1 MRDKKKRKR
10 ASARFLGTV
19 VDPKRFS
26 RTQLKFYFILVPL
39 ALFMILPVVMIV
51 NRAFMPLGELFA
63 FPPHIFVHDPTMTNF
78 KNLFSLSSTTGV
90 PFLRYLLNSVVITV
104 LTVLLN
110 LAVTIFGAYAFA
122 KKRFVG
128 KKLLFEMNQ
137 LALMFVPTAVAI
149 SRYIVIS
156 GLGLIDTVAVHVL
169 SLAAMP
175 VGLFL
180 VKQFTDQI
188 PDALLEAAVIDGAR
202 ERHIIFRIV
211 VPLIR
216 PALATSVVLT
226 FQQVWMAVEASN
238 NYTTDDS
245 LRTLAYY
252 LNSLSTNNAVAA
264 AGMSAAASLILF
276 LPNLIIFI
284 WMQSQV
290 MNTMSHSGIK

>member
-1 MRDKKKRKR
+1 MRKEKRKR
-10 ASARFLGTV
+10 KHTAKFLGTV
-19 VDPKRFS
+19 VDPKHFS
-26 RTQLKFYFILVPL
+26 RTQLKFYFILAPL
-39 ALFMILPVVMIV
+39 ALFMVLPVVMIIS
-51 NRAFMPLGELFA
+51 RAFMPLGELFA
-63 FPPHIFVHDPTMTNF
+63 FPPHIFVHDPTLSNF
-78 KNLFSLSSTTGV
+78 KNLFFLSGSTGI
-90 PFLRYLLNSVVITV
+90 PFLRYLLNSVIITL

-110 LAVTIFGAYAFA
+110 LIITIFGAYAFA
-122 KKRFVG
+122 KKRFLG
-128 KKLLFEMNQ
+128 KKFLFELNQ

-149 SRYIVIS
+149 SRYLVIS
-156 GLGLIDTVAVHVL
+156 QLGLIDTLAVHVL

-188 PDALLEAAVIDGAR
+188 PDALLEAAVIDGAK
-202 ERHIIFRIV
+202 ERHIIFKIM

-238 NYTTDDS
+238 NYITDDA

-252 LNSLSTNNAVAA
+252 LGSLSTNNTVAA
-264 AGMSAAASLILF
+264 AGMSAAASLLLF

>member
-1 MRDKKKRKR
+1 M
-10 ASARFLGTV
+10 
-19 VDPKRFS
+19 
-26 RTQLKFYFILVPL
+26 
-39 ALFMILPVVMIV
+39 
-51 NRAFMPLGELFA
+51 
-63 FPPHIFVHDPTMTNF
+63 
-78 KNLFSLSSTTGV
+78 
-90 PFLRYLLNSVVITV
+90 
-104 LTVLLN
+104 
-110 LAVTIFGAYAFA
+110 
-122 KKRFVG
+122 
-128 KKLLFEMNQ
+128 
-137 LALMFVPTAVAI
+137 
-149 SRYIVIS
+149 
-156 GLGLIDTVAVHVL
+156 L